1 MSWDIVLRNIIKVIH
16 LTKGWKHMK
25 RKWIA
30 FLAAV
35 SLVCSAAL
43 PAFSVLAAESDATI
57 RIVHTNDI
65 HGYYTATGRGQIG
78 FAALKALIDEQDAD
92 LVLDAGDTFHGQAFA
107 TVEQG
112 QSIAALMRAVGYDAV
127 TPGNHDWSYGC
138 ERLREL
144 GEQNDLPIL
153 AANVERQDGTAFF
166 DIPYLVKDVIAD
178 NGEPLRVGV
187 LGVIDDSF
195 YTSTPPHNVQGIRF
209 TEEAESAT
217 RTASVLR
224 EDEGCD
230 IVIALTHQA
239 DCAGFVSQISGIDAV
254 IAGHEHKC
262 FDDVFQDADGNPVHI
277 VEAGYYF
284 QNVGVLSLT
293 YDVQSGTVE
302 TAKTE
307 DTCLSAAD
315 IQGLSDPAIEALIG
329 ELEQGQ
335 QAILDRT
342 VGESSREYAYSWEE
356 IRIRE
361 QEIGR
366 IVTAAYRA
374 ATGADIAIENAGGIR
389 GGLPQG
395 QITYRDVIQISPY
408 GNTIVVCKLTGAQ
421 ILEVV
426 EHSLSISMACDA
438 VYEIQKEA
446 VAAGE
451 DPYQY
456 AWPDNSGSALQFGG
470 LQVEYD
476 PSAQDGAR
484 VRSIRVN
491 GEDLNP
497 ECTYTVATNSY
508 VVSDSEYPAIVGAQM
523 LYEYGT
529 CEQALIQ
536 FIQTGDFESAAAQP
550 GVTAI
555 AEGTQQPGADE
566 KPETPELPGNPAQ
579 PDTGDPAMPA
589 VILVAGSAAAVLV
602 ILRRRRVSR

>member
-1 MSWDIVLRNIIKVIH
+1 
-16 LTKGWKHMK
+16 MK

-30 FLAAV
+30 VLAAI
-35 SLVCSAAL
+35 SIVCSAAL
-43 PAFSVLAAESDATI
+43 PAYSVFAAEGDATI

-65 HGYYTATGRGQIG
+65 HGYYTATDGGQIG
-78 FAALKALIDEQDAD
+78 FAALKALIDAQDAD

-144 GEQNDLPIL
+144 GEQNGLPIL
-153 AANVERQDGTAFF
+153 ASNVVREDGSAFF
-166 DIPYLVKDVIAD
+166 DTPYLVKDVTAD
-178 NGEPLRVGV
+178 NGETLRVGV

-195 YTSTPPHNVQGIRF
+195 YTSTPPQNVQGIRF
-209 TEEAESAT
+209 TQEAESAA

-224 EDEGCD
+224 EDEDCD

-239 DCAGFVSQISGIDAV
+239 DCEGFVSQIRGIDAV

-262 FDDVFQDADGNPVHI
+262 FDEVFQDADGNPVHI

-293 YDVQSGTVE
+293 YDARSGAVDS
-302 TAKTE
+302 AKTE
-307 DTCLSAAD
+307 ELCLSAAD
-315 IQGLSDPAIEALIG
+315 VQGSSDPAIETLIG

-335 QAILDRT
+335 QAILDRA

-408 GNTIVVCKLTGAQ
+408 GNTIVVCELTGAQ

-426 EHSLSISMACDA
+426 EHALAISMACDA

-476 PSAQDGAR
+476 PAAQDGAR
-484 VRSIRVN
+484 VRSICVN
-491 GEDLNP
+491 GEALDP
-497 ECTYTVATNSY
+497 ERLYTVATNSY
-508 VVSDSEYPAIVGAQM
+508 VVSDSEYPAIVGAEV

-529 CEQALIQ
+529 CEQALID
-536 FIQTGDFESAAAQP
+536 FIQNGDFEDAAAHPGLTPVSADAEQP
-550 GVTAI
+550 GTDV
-555 AEGTQQPGADE
+555 QPE
-566 KPETPELPGNPAQ
+566 MPSLPQNPAQ
-579 PDTGDPAMPA
+579 PDTGDGGLPA
-589 VILVAGSAAAVLV
+589 VAAAVVSAAAVLL
-602 ILRRRRVSR
+602 LRRRRRSV